1 MDNSGEA
8 SSSVTGIAGLQL
20 GGEGIGPARPGRPA
34 GESPGGRLFAE
45 AERHA
50 DGHEQ
55 LSQIQRAR
63 ILAAMTE
70 VVSCDGVGRATAA
83 RVVARSGVS
92 RRTFYEQF
100 VDREDCFLAAFDY
113 AIERIAAVVVPAYRE
128 PPKWHE
134 RVRAGLVQL
143 LWFLER
149 EPNVARLVVV
159 EALGAGPRALE
170 RRRQG
175 IAQIVAVLDSE
186 GREAKAGEGPSPLT
200 GEGVVGGV
208 LSLIHARLAPGA
220 TLTHR
225 GGSDPAHPDGSSG
238 LGEVGLPVGA
248 LNPLVSMIVSPYLG
262 PAAARRELGR
272 PTPVSLD
279 GASGID
285 CARSGSG
292 DPLRELDMRLT
303 YRTVRVLLAIDELAE
318 PGVHPSNRRV
328 ADAAG
333 ISDQGQVSKLLARL
347 RQLGLIENVVEPRVK
362 GEPNGWMLTERGH
375 EVRAAVSV
383 SAART

>member
-1 MDNSGEA
+1 MGDRQRTSLVSALAGGQSG
-8 SSSVTGIAGLQL
+8 GD
-20 GGEGIGPARPGRPA
+20 GIGHVRPGKPT
-34 GESPGGRLFAE
+34 GKGPGGQPFAE

-63 ILAAMTE
+63 IVAAMTD
-70 VVSCDGVGRATAA
+70 VASQHGVGYATVA
-83 RVVARSGVS
+83 RVVTRSGVS

-100 VDREDCFLAAFDY
+100 LDREDCFLAAFDQ
-113 AIERIAAVVVPAYRE
+113 AFDRIAAVVVPAYRQ
-128 PPKWHE
+128 PPKWPE
-134 RVRAGLVQL
+134 RVRRGLAAL
-143 LWFLER
+143 LQFLDR
-149 EPNVARLVVV
+149 EPALARLVVV
-159 EALGAGPRALE
+159 QAFGAGPKVLEQRRLSLARVVAL
-170 RRRQG
+170 
-175 IAQIVAVLDSE
+175 VD
-186 GREAKAGEGPSPLT
+186 REARAVKAGEGPPALI

-208 LSLIHARLAPGA
+208 LSLIHARLVFPVLATQLGASSSAPG
-220 TLTHR
+220 
-225 GGSDPAHPDGSSG
+225 PPDASSG
-238 LGEVGLPVGA
+238 SGEAGSLVEL

-262 PAAARRELGR
+262 PAAARRELER
-272 PTPVSLD
+272 PAPVSLD

-285 CARSGSG
+285 CARSGSR

-347 RQLGLIENVVEPRVK
+347 RQLGLIENVVEPRAK

-383 SAART
+383 